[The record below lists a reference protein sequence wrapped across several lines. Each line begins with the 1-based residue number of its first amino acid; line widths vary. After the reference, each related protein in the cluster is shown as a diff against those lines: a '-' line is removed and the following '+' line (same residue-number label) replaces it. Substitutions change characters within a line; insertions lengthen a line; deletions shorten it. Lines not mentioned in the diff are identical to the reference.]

1 MNKEIKNTIYTAL
14 LVSMALAVSLIERM
28 IPIPFVMPGAKLGFS
43 NMVILVTLVLFDF
56 KRALLVASLKSVLL
70 MLIIGFGPSFI
81 YSFTGAIFSTIM
93 MWISYKYFNEKYK
106 IFSII
111 GVSIIGAVSH
121 NFAQLT
127 AATYILKSIMLYTY
141 YLPLLTVIAVV
152 TGYFVGIGSY
162 NVASHLKELNLIN

>member
-1 MNKEIKNTIYTAL
+1 MNRDIKQIIYTAL

-28 IPIPFVMPGAKLGFS
+28 IPLPFAMPGAKLGLS
-43 NMVILVTLVLFDF
+43 NMVILVTLIIYDF
-56 KRALLVASLKSVLL
+56 KRGLIVASLKSVLL

-93 MWISYKYFNEKYK
+93 MWISFKYFSEKYK

-111 GVSIIGAVSH
+111 GVSIIGSVSH

-127 AATYILKSIMLYTY
+127 AATFILKSLMFYTY
-141 YLPLLTVIAVV
+141 YLPVLTIIAIF
-152 TGYFVGIGSY
+152 TGYFVGLGSY
-162 NVASHLKELNLIN
+162 NVASHLKKMNFK